1 MGIVNPIALLTFM
14 QIPNGLMTISQDG
27 QPTNV
32 LIMAFMAYVDRI
44 YIYISGLLTI
54 KHMFGCKVQCLI
66 NDGWLMIAT
75 VLW

>member
-44 YIYISGLLTI
+44 YIYFWAFNHQTYVWMQGT
-54 KHMFGCKVQCLI
+54 MFDK
-66 NDGWLMIAT
+66 
-75 VLW
+75 